1 MANKVTGC
9 VFDLDGTLADT
20 APDIALAL
28 NKSLNEAGLNQVPLE
43 SVKGM
48 IGNGIPVLVCRALFH
63 VEAPADLAA
72 NVITSMLAYSRKYY
86 CEKSTLMHG
95 VKDCLE
101 GLKKRG
107 IPMSICTN
115 KDETVAQMVVS
126 ALGLSSYFNAI
137 VGSRPELA
145 KKPDPSMLQI
155 AAGAISSPM
164 QTTMMI
170 GDSEVDA
177 ATGIASNSISVIVIK
192 FHLCFRQISN
202 TKRYNFNIFEI
213 KASFYS
219 RCMRKLF
226 PLITFSQVSMSV
238 KM

>member
-1 MANKVTGC
+1 MANKITGC

-28 NKSLNEAGLNQVPLE
+28 NKSLNEAGLSQLPLE

-48 IGNGIPVLVCRALFH
+48 IGNGIPVLVRRTLCH
-63 VEAPADLAA
+63 VQAPEDLAA
-72 NVITSMLAYSRKYY
+72 NVITSMHAYSRQYY
-86 CEKSTLMHG
+86 CEKSSLMHG

-101 GLKKRG
+101 GLKQRG

-137 VGSRPELA
+137 VGSRPDLV
-145 KKPDPSMLQI
+145 KKPDPLMLQI

-164 QTTMMI
+164 ETTMMI

-177 ATGIASNSISVIVIK
+177 ATGIAASSVSVIVRGGYCHK
-192 FHLCFRQISN
+192 PYEELNVNHLLDSMEELLDIIDNQYLISG
-202 TKRYNFNIFEI
+202 
-213 KASFYS
+213 
-219 RCMRKLF
+219 
-226 PLITFSQVSMSV
+226 
-238 KM
+238 

>member
-1 MANKVTGC
+1 MANKITGC
-9 VFDLDGTLADT
+9 VFDLDGTLVDT

-28 NKSLNEAGLNQVPLE
+28 NKSLNEAGLSQLPLE

-48 IGNGIPVLVCRALFH
+48 IGNGIPVLVRRALCH
-63 VEAPADLAA
+63 VQAPEDLAA
-72 NVITSMLAYSRKYY
+72 NVITSMHAYTREYY
-86 CEKSTLMHG
+86 CEKSSLMHG

-101 GLKKRG
+101 GLKQRG

-137 VGSRPELA
+137 VGSRPDLV
-145 KKPDPSMLQI
+145 KKPDPLMLQI

-164 QTTMMI
+164 ETTMMI

-177 ATGIASNSISVIVIK
+177 ATGIAASSVSVIVRGGYCHK
-192 FHLCFRQISN
+192 PYEELNVTHLLDSMEELLDIIDNQYLISG
-202 TKRYNFNIFEI
+202 
-213 KASFYS
+213 
-219 RCMRKLF
+219 
-226 PLITFSQVSMSV
+226 
-238 KM
+238 

>member
-1 MANKVTGC
+1 MANKITGC

-28 NKSLNEAGLNQVPLE
+28 NKSLNDFGLRQVPLE

-48 IGNGIPVLVCRALFH
+48 IGNGIPVLVSSALSYI
-63 VEAPADLAA
+63 EAPEDIAAD
-72 NVITSMLAYSRKYY
+72 VITSMLAYSRKYY
-86 CEKSTLMHG
+86 CEKSTVMHG

-115 KDETVAQMVVS
+115 KDETIAQMVVS

-164 QTTMMI
+164 KTTIMI

-177 ATGIASNSISVIVIK
+177 ATGIAAGSISVIVRGGYCHK
-192 FHLCFRQISN
+192 QYNELKVTHLLDSMEELLGIIDNQYLISG
-202 TKRYNFNIFEI
+202 
-213 KASFYS
+213 
-219 RCMRKLF
+219 
-226 PLITFSQVSMSV
+226 
-238 KM
+238 